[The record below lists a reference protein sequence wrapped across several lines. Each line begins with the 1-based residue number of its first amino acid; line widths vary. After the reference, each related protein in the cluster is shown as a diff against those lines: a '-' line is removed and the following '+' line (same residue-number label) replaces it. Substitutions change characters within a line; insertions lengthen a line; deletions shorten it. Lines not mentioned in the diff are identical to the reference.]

1 LGRDPGK
8 KAPIFRPNR
17 IFFTKKS
24 PKEDDMKKP
33 VRFGL
38 FFSLALIFSM
48 INASW
53 TLNAAEMAKPAIVLA
68 AFGTTT
74 DAFPTYKNIED
85 QVKERF
91 PDYEIR
97 WAFTSKMVRKKV
109 LEEQH
114 KELKSLVEVLQDLK
128 AAGFT
133 RIAVQPLLLSPG
145 KEMEEVEKQIRE
157 VPGLTVALG
166 KPLLSNDAD
175 MAETLKGV
183 SREFPADLQKNAVVL
198 MGHGS
203 PDPKAQ
209 AANASFAQLLHRQYP
224 ENVFFGLVEFQKPG
238 KEEVLQEV
246 KKSGVTSVVFIPFLL
261 VAGDHVQNDMLGSG
275 PDSWKSGLLQMGNY
289 QVEGI
294 RKGLGYNKE
303 IVNIYLDHLAQALK
317 GL

>member
-1 LGRDPGK
+1 
-8 KAPIFRPNR
+8 
-17 IFFTKKS
+17 
-24 PKEDDMKKP
+24 MKKP
-33 VRFGL
+33 ARFGL
-38 FFSLALIFSM
+38 FFSLALILSM
-48 INASW
+48 ISASW
-53 TLNAAEMAKPAIVLA
+53 TLNAAPTAKPAIVLA

-74 DAFPTYKNIED
+74 NAFPTYQNIED

-91 PDYEIR
+91 PGYEIR
-97 WAFTSKMVRKKV
+97 WAFTSKMVRHKV
-109 LEEQH
+109 REEQH
-114 KELKSLVEVLQDLK
+114 KELKSLPEVLQDLK

-133 RIAVQPLLLSPG
+133 KIAVQSFLLTPG
-145 KEMEEVEKQIRE
+145 KEWEEVVRQSRE

-175 MAETLKGV
+175 MAEAIKAL
-183 SREFPADLQKNAVVL
+183 SREFPADLKKNAVVL
-198 MGHGS
+198 VGHGS

-209 AANASFAQLLHRQYP
+209 AANSSFAQLLRRRYP

-261 VAGDHVQNDMLGSG
+261 VAGDHVQHDILGSG
-275 PDSWKSGLLQMGNY
+275 PESWKSELLKMGNY
-289 QVEGI
+289 RVEGI
-294 RKGLGYNKE
+294 TQGLGYDKE